1 MHQIMEAILMNKLK
15 LNLWGREFDLDITY
29 DCYSGET
36 ILETQR
42 AAVKALAKMTEELD
56 SSLDDIKAYCLS
68 QNKEEIGGDVIEN
81 IFKYVIPK
89 YLFVPRSEN
98 KEIISIMCNYKFDPE
113 SGIAIVFENKKLKE
127 IGKQE
132 IIL

>member
-1 MHQIMEAILMNKLK
+1 MNKLN
-15 LNLWGREFDLDITY
+15 LTLWGREFNLDITY
-29 DCYSGET
+29 DCYSGEI
-36 ILETQR
+36 ILETQKS
-42 AAVKALAKMTEELD
+42 AVKALANMADELE

-68 QNKEEIGGDVIEN
+68 KNKEEIGGDVIEN

-89 YLFVPRSEN
+89 YVFVPRDEN
-98 KEIISIMCNYKFDPE
+98 KQIISIMCNYKYDPE

>member
-1 MHQIMEAILMNKLK
+1 MNKLK
-15 LNLWGREFDLDITY
+15 LSLWGREFDLDITY

-36 ILETQR
+36 ILETQK
-42 AAVKALAKMTEELD
+42 AAVKSLAKMAEELD

-68 QNKEEIGGDVIEN
+68 QNKVEIGSDVIEN

-89 YLFVPRSEN
+89 YVFVPRSEN

-113 SGIAIVFENKKLKE
+113 SGIAIVFENKKLKK

>member
-1 MHQIMEAILMNKLK
+1 MNKLK
-15 LNLWGREFDLDITY
+15 FTLWGREFNLDITY

-36 ILETQR
+36 ILETQK
-42 AAVKALAKMTEELD
+42 AAVKALAKMTDELE
-56 SSLDDIKAYCLS
+56 SSLDGIKAYCLS
-68 QNKEEIGGDVIEN
+68 KNKEEIGGDVIEN

-89 YLFVPRSEN
+89 YIFVPRNEN
-98 KEIISIMCNYKFDPE
+98 EQIISIMCNYKFDPE
-113 SGIAIVFENKKLKE
+113 SGIAVVFENNKLKE

>member
-1 MHQIMEAILMNKLK
+1 MNKLK

-36 ILETQR
+36 VLETQR
-42 AAVKALAKMTEELD
+42 AAVKALAKMAEELD

-68 QNKEEIGGDVIEN
+68 QNKDEIGSDVIEN

>member
-1 MHQIMEAILMNKLK
+1 MNKLK

-36 ILETQR
+36 ILETQK
-42 AAVKALAKMTEELD
+42 AAVKSLAKMAEELD

-68 QNKEEIGGDVIEN
+68 QNKVEIGSDVIEN

-89 YLFVPRSEN
+89 YVFVPRSEN

-113 SGIAIVFENKKLKE
+113 SGIAIVFENKKLKK